1 MSYYSDPTAAL
12 AMGNINR
19 EFARLTKKAKRIRAR
34 LEEGT
39 MSWDEVERA
48 ESQFTGI
55 YRNVLRNVLAED
67 ADKQA
72 SS

>member
-48 ESQFTGI
+48 EAQFTGI